1 MIVDR
6 GNSRVQI
13 FDTDGRYLESWD
25 HLLAANDLYI
35 DQDDIVY
42 LAEAP
47 GRVSSTQPGWRSALS
62 MGRQGRAPGLFE
74 DAPHGIWVDSHGD
87 VYVCEVPFVHNRI
100 QKYRRV

>member
-1 MIVDR
+1 MDR

-13 FDTDGRYLESWD
+13 FDKEGRFLESWD

-35 DQDDIVY
+35 DKEDIVY

-47 GRVSSTQPGWRSALS
+47 GRVSILNLDGEVLSQWGNRDGST
-62 MGRQGRAPGLFE
+62 GLFK
-74 DAPHGIWVDSHGD
+74 DAPHGIWVDSHRD

-100 QKYRRV
+100 QKFRRV